1 MTIDN
6 ASKTWKKLSK
16 IKASGTLNQ
25 KAIVM
30 FPRIQV
36 IMNLGGMYGR
46 KRRFLT
52 RMGMSDPD
60 VKSSKK
66 GKSMRRISSSQRKK
80 NLRPMLFWRI

>member
-6 ASKTWKKLSK
+6 ANKTWKKLSK

-36 IMNLGGMYGR
+36 KQELFEQEKSCIGG
-46 KRRFLT
+46 
-52 RMGMSDPD
+52 
-60 VKSSKK
+60 
-66 GKSMRRISSSQRKK
+66 
-80 NLRPMLFWRI
+80 